1 MPASGAARPSP
12 PQPTPFGAE
21 AAQLEALETERLGD
35 LPDGLD
41 RPGLVDRYAR
51 HLELDPAWLAAELAL
66 LENHDPD
73 ADTQPIPL
81 PATPPAKRDSALI
94 WVGAG
99 VVLGIGALVL
109 LGGGLRS
116 DSSTPTSAAAPAV
129 ATARTPTTT
138 TRSPATATTTT
149 PLDAPAPQ
157 VLQPEPADTPAID
170 LRLGARAGKTV
181 WVEVRRGEVRGPQ
194 LFAGIVGGGEDQR
207 IRSSTPAVARCRMG
221 AQRHRHVNDEVIDA
235 EGGTESY
242 MRHPRGLR
250 RLTSQSTHRPTT
262 VPHRANNQVVQ
273 GRRGTRARRYPLRGL
288 FGSRETSCPTGM

>member
-1 MPASGAARPSP
+1 VSGLGDTLRGARERRGETIAAAADAI
-12 PQPTPFGAE
+12 GAE
-21 AAQLEALETERLGD
+21 VAHLEALETERLGD
-35 LPDGLD
+35 LPDELD
-41 RPGLVDRYAR
+41 RPGLVGRYAR

-73 ADTQPIPL
+73 ADTQPIRL
-81 PATPPAKRDSALI
+81 PAAPPAKRDSALI

-129 ATARTPTTT
+129 ATARTPTST
-138 TRSPATATTTT
+138 TRSPATAPTTT

-157 VLQPEPADTPAID
+157 VLQPKPADTPAID

-181 WVEVRRGEVRGPQ
+181 WVEVRRGGVSGPQ
-194 LFAGIVGGGEDQR
+194 IYAGTVGGAATKR
-207 IRSSTPAVARCRMG
+207 FRSSTPLWLGVAW
-221 AQRHRHVNDEVIDA
+221 APNVTVSVNDEVIDA

-242 MRHPRGLR
+242 IVTQRGLR
-250 RLTSQSTHRPTT
+250 RLTSQ
-262 VPHRANNQVVQ
+262 
-273 GRRGTRARRYPLRGL
+273 
-288 FGSRETSCPTGM
+288 